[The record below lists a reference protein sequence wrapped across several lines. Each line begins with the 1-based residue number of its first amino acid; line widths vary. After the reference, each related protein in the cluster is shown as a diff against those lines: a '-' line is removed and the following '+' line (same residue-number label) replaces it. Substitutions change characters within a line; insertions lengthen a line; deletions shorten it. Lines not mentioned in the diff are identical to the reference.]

1 MGTALILAVV
11 EQVRE
16 RDEQVRAASAAEV
29 HALQAPMNPH
39 FLGNALNAIAALS
52 TVAPRHVPRATGRL
66 RQFPGA
72 SFDQQERMLVP
83 LEEEL
88 ALA

>member
-1 MGTALILAVV
+1 VGTALILAVV

-52 TVAPRHVPRATGRL
+52 TVATRHVPRATGRL